1 MAPARHVIVAGAG
14 IAGLTAALALTRA
27 GLRATVLEQ
36 AAKLEETG
44 AGIQLS
50 PNATRVLISLG
61 LVERLTPLVTAP
73 LAIRVMAGSS
83 GREIV
88 RIPLGANAERC
99 YGAPYWTIHRGDL
112 QAALAGAARNTQD
125 IELKLGTCVEDF
137 AVHGNGITVQAKS
150 GERTL
155 DERGAVLIGADGLWS
170 TLSAQIQ
177 GGRRAP
183 VFRQRTAWRT
193 LVPATAVAEEFRE
206 PLVHLWLGL
215 EAHLVHY
222 PVKGGRL
229 INIVA
234 IVHDDWKEVGWSAAG
249 APDEI
254 LRHFARFSWTEKA
267 RALIA
272 IPQQWLKWAL
282 YDRNTPFRGGSGPVT
297 LIGDAAHPTLPF
309 LAQGAGMAIEDAAV
323 LAAYLGRYYDEPEI
337 ALRGYENARYRRTAR
352 AQHMSRRQGRIYGMS
367 GPEAL
372 ARNLVM
378 RAMGGE
384 RLRARYDWLYDWHA
398 PTIVSSVSP
407 EP

>member
-1 MAPARHVIVAGAG
+1 MVDLERANPRQTAGAG
-14 IAGLTAALALTRA
+14 
-27 GLRATVLEQ
+27 
-36 AAKLEETG
+36 
-44 AGIQLS
+44 
-50 PNATRVLISLG
+50 
-61 LVERLTPLVTAP
+61 
-73 LAIRVMAGSS
+73 
-83 GREIV
+83 
-88 RIPLGANAERC
+88 
-99 YGAPYWTIHRGDL
+99 
-112 QAALAGAARNTQD
+112 
-125 IELKLGTCVEDF
+125 
-137 AVHGNGITVQAKS
+137 
-150 GERTL
+150 
-155 DERGAVLIGADGLWS
+155 
-170 TLSAQIQ
+170 
-177 GGRRAP
+177 
-183 VFRQRTAWRT
+183 FRHRTAWRT
-193 LVPATAVAEEFRE
+193 LVPATAVPEEFRA

-234 IVHDDWKEVGWSAAG
+234 IVHDEWKETGWSAAG
-249 APDEI
+249 APAEI
-254 LRHFARFSWTEKA
+254 LRHFARWSWAEKA

-282 YDRNTPFRGGSGPVT
+282 YDRPTPFRGGSGPVT

-323 LAAYLGRYYDEPEI
+323 LAAYLGRYHDDPET
-337 ALRGYENARYRRTAR
+337 ALRGYEGARYRRTAR

-384 RLRARYDWLYDWHA
+384 RLRARYNWLYDWHA
-398 PTIVSSVSP
+398 PAIVSSVSP